1 MIIPKE
7 FEGLQDLEAML
18 LTSMLGTFEALK
30 EDLISIQQAESYW
43 LSDFTAELFEEMKLS
58 REIISLIQEGVQ
70 LKDLQ
75 QFSQLREPGR
85 LQLPLRFR
93 ELPRAQLR
101 VPWIRTPP
109 ELRAQR
115 PSLPNPEGSRMN
127 LQQGE
132 FLLPEPFLRPVC
144 AEAGYGAPA
153 GRTLRQ
159 RHLHRRADSPG
170 GRQPFAGRTVRSL

>member
-58 REIISLIQEGVQ
+58 NEIVALIQEGVQ

-75 QFSQLREPGR
+75 QFTSLYYEKLDSLISSSKQLIARYYTEYDEIDR
-85 LQLPLRFR
+85 NEIEIKSAL
-93 ELPRAQLR
+93 
-101 VPWIRTPP
+101 
-109 ELRAQR
+109 
-115 PSLPNPEGSRMN
+115 N
-127 LQQGE
+127 
-132 FLLPEPFLRPVC
+132 
-144 AEAGYGAPA
+144 
-153 GRTLRQ
+153 
-159 RHLHRRADSPG
+159 
-170 GRQPFAGRTVRSL
+170 

>member
-58 REIISLIQEGVQ
+58 QEIIALIQEGVQ

-75 QFSQLREPGR
+75 QFSQLYYEK
-85 LQLPLRFR
+85 LDNLISSSKQLIARYYTEYDDFSKNDIEITSIL
-93 ELPRAQLR
+93 
-101 VPWIRTPP
+101 
-109 ELRAQR
+109 
-115 PSLPNPEGSRMN
+115 N
-127 LQQGE
+127 
-132 FLLPEPFLRPVC
+132 
-144 AEAGYGAPA
+144 
-153 GRTLRQ
+153 
-159 RHLHRRADSPG
+159 
-170 GRQPFAGRTVRSL
+170 